1 MPCFNDRCSTFNLY
15 ILSISPLDNTITL
28 ILIRILDK
36 EKKYIEERDSTTFI
50 RITAVNK
57 LSIEVKD
64 NKGNT
69 LKNKRKIEQTRDPQ
83 TTGKQ

>member
-1 MPCFNDRCSTFNLY
+1 M
-15 ILSISPLDNTITL
+15 
-28 ILIRILDK
+28 DK
-36 EKKYIEERDSTTFI
+36 EKKYIEERDNTTFI